1 MKENKKIIEIV
12 ETIDTAKVFSDLS
25 DSQSGGICVFV
36 GTVREFTQ
44 NEKVMSL
51 EFETYEKMA
60 LKEMDK
66 IAVDALKKWGIN
78 KVIIRHAVGVKE
90 VEAPVVVVGAS
101 SAHRD
106 ACFEACRY
114 LIDTLKETVPIWK
127 KELFENKTVWVSAHP

>member
-1 MKENKKIIEIV
+1 MTQRIVEIV
-12 ETIDTAKVFSDLS
+12 DKIDTSQVFTELS
-25 DSQSGGICVFV
+25 DAKSGGICVFV

-44 NEKVMSL
+44 GEEVVSL

-66 IAVDALKKWGIN
+66 IAVHAQEKWGLN
-78 KVIIRHAVGVKE
+78 RVIIRHAVGLKK

-127 KELFENKTVWVSAHP
+127 KEMFENKTVWVSAHP

>member
-1 MKENKKIIEIV
+1 MVDKKIIEIV
-12 ETIDTAKVFSDLS
+12 DIIDTSQVFTELS
-25 DSQSGGICVFV
+25 DAQSGGICVFI

-44 NEKVMSL
+44 GEEVVSL
-51 EFETYEKMA
+51 EFETYKKMA
-60 LKEMDK
+60 VKEMDK
-66 IAVDALKKWGIN
+66 IASDAMKKWSLN
-78 KVIIRHAVGVKE
+78 KVIIRHAVGLKE

-127 KELFENKTVWVSAHP
+127 KEMFENKTVWVSAHP

>member
-1 MKENKKIIEIV
+1 MDKKIIEIV
-12 ETIDTAKVFSDLS
+12 DIIDTSQVFTELS
-25 DSQSGGICVFV
+25 DAQSGGICVFV

-44 NEKVMSL
+44 GEEVVSL
-51 EFETYEKMA
+51 EFETYKKMA

-66 IAVDALKKWGIN
+66 IASDAVEKWNLN
-78 KVIIRHAVGVKE
+78 KVIIRHAVGLKK

-127 KELFENKTVWVSAHP
+127 KEMFENKTVWVSAHP

>member
-1 MKENKKIIEIV
+1 MDKKIIEIV
-12 ETIDTAKVFSDLS
+12 DIIDTSRVFTELS
-25 DSQSGGICVFV
+25 DAQSGGICVFV

-44 NEKVMSL
+44 GEEVVSL
-51 EFETYEKMA
+51 EFETYKKMA

-66 IAVDALKKWGIN
+66 IAEEAIKKWGLN
-78 KVIIRHAVGVKE
+78 KVIIRHAVGLKK

-101 SAHRD
+101 SPHRD

-127 KELFENKTVWVSAHP
+127 KEMFENKTVWVSSHP

>member
-1 MKENKKIIEIV
+1 MDKKIIEIV
-12 ETIDTAKVFSDLS
+12 DTIDTSQVFTELS
-25 DSQSGGICVFV
+25 DAQSGGICVFV

-44 NEKVMSL
+44 GEEVVSL
-51 EFETYEKMA
+51 EFETYRKMA
-60 LKEMDK
+60 LKEMGK
-66 IAVDALKKWGIN
+66 IASEAIEKWELN
-78 KVIIRHAVGVKE
+78 KVIIRHAIGLKK

>member
-1 MKENKKIIEIV
+1 MVDKKIIEIV
-12 ETIDTAKVFSDLS
+12 DVIDASQVFTELS
-25 DSQSGGICVFV
+25 DVQSGGICVFV

-44 NEKVMSL
+44 GEEVVSL
-51 EFETYEKMA
+51 EFETYQKMA

-66 IAVDALKKWGIN
+66 IATDAMHKWSLN
-78 KVIIRHAVGVKE
+78 KVIIRHAVGLKK

-101 SAHRD
+101 SAHRE

-127 KELFENKTVWVSAHP
+127 KEMFENKTVWVSAHP